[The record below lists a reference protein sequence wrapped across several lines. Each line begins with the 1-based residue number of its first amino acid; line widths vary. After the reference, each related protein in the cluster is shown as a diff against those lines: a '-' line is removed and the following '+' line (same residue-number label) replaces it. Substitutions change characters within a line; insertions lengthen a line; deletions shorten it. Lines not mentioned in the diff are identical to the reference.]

1 MTHSGW
7 PPGGDPVRLRLVRV
21 RVPLLRP
28 HRAAHGVEAVRDVVL
43 IGWTRPD
50 GVEGWSECST
60 LSEAGYVTETTDEA
74 WVLLATRLGPQVIEG
89 ASAPVAGAVA
99 ASSALLDAALDAQL
113 RAAGRSLTDEL
124 GAVRATLARCVVVA
138 SPEAGE
144 LELVEVAQLAVEG
157 GAELVKLKVAP
168 WSDLSAVAAV
178 VDALGSERVA
188 VDTNGTCTD
197 EARLRTLDGF
207 GLAYLE
213 QPWPPGVTWD
223 ELAALRRSM
232 RTPLALDES
241 LVSLEAVHSAL
252 RAGAV
257 DVVSVK
263 PLRLGGV
270 AAAATAVGLAEE
282 HGARAF
288 VGGMLELG
296 IARAAAAAVGA
307 LAGVTLPS
315 DLGPSSAY
323 VERDLCEPIVVDD
336 HGRLVVPTGPG
347 SGRVPSE
354 DRLAEV
360 TVDEVVLS
368 R

>member
-1 MTHSGW
+1 VH
-7 PPGGDPVRLRLVRV
+7 LRLVRV

-28 HRAAHGVEAVRDVVL
+28 HRAAHGDETVRDVVL
-43 IGWTRPD
+43 IGWSRPD
-50 GVEGWSECST
+50 GVQGWSECST
-60 LSEAGYVTETTDEA
+60 LSDPGYATETTDQA

-89 ASAPVAGAVA
+89 TSAPVAGAVA

-113 RAAGRSLTDEL
+113 RAAGRSLVDEL
-124 GAVRATLARCVVVA
+124 GGVRATLPRCVVVA
-138 SPEAGE
+138 APEGAA
-144 LELVEVAQLAVEG
+144 LELVGAARRAIEG
-157 GAELVKLKVAP
+157 GAEMVKLKVAP
-168 WSDLSAVAAV
+168 WTELSAVGAV
-178 VDALGSERVA
+178 VDAVGARRVA
-188 VDTNGTCTD
+188 VDANGTCTD
-197 EARLRTLDGF
+197 PDRLRTLDGF

-213 QPWPPGVTWD
+213 QPWPAGITWD
-223 ELAALRRSM
+223 ELATLRRSL
-232 RTPLALDES
+232 RTRVALDES

-252 RAGAV
+252 RAGAL

-282 HGARAF
+282 HGVEAF

-296 IARAAAAAVGA
+296 IARAAAAAVA
-307 LAGVTLPS
+307 TLAGATLPT

-323 VERDLCEPIVVDD
+323 VERDLCEPVVVDER
-336 HGRLVVPTGPG
+336 GRLVVPTGPG

-354 DRLAEV
+354 ERLAEV

-368 R
+368 A